1 MLFVK
6 VPEREHRKFNYQP
19 RYYRPATADKD
30 IGNLSEEE
38 RKAQE
43 MRTRI
48 HNGLEHQK
56 KHHRVPLNRL
66 WIFALILFVLLLV
79 MSRLP

>member
-6 VPEREHRKFNYQP
+6 IPEREHRKFNYQP
-19 RYYRPATADKD
+19 RYYRPATPETGSDKL
-30 IGNLSEEE
+30 GEEE

-48 HNGLEHQK
+48 HNGLERQK

-66 WIFALILFVLLLV
+66 WIFAFILFVLLLV

>member
-6 VPEREHRKFNYQP
+6 IPEREHRKFNYQP
-19 RYYRPATADKD
+19 RYYRPATQDGD
-30 IGNLSEEE
+30 TERLSEEE

-43 MRTRI
+43 MRNRI
-48 HNGLEHQK
+48 HQGLEQQK
-56 KHHRVPLNRL
+56 KHQRVPLNRL
-66 WIFALILFVLLLV
+66 WIFALILFLLLLV